1 MGKEPA
7 ELSYFQIQA
16 YVGTTKHMGGMETTR
31 ELIAR
36 CGIDEG
42 TYVLDVGCGAGA
54 TASYLASTVGCRVVG
69 VDVMEEMVELAQA
82 RAERERV
89 SGRTTFRVADA
100 RRLPFEDT
108 SFDVVLC
115 ESVATFVAEKE
126 QVVGELARVVR
137 DGGCVGLNEEVW
149 LQAPTKEVVEFAR
162 RYWQVEG
169 EILIADE
176 WAALMEG
183 AGLGSRADG
192 GLYVETYHVDPRRE
206 ASQVKRYHL
215 GDFWRMI
222 TRVLGLYL
230 KSPAFRTYMRKER
243 RMPRGMFGYL
253 GYAVLVGRKRS
264 GNQQSREGL

>member
-7 ELSYFQIQA
+7 EISYFQIQA
-16 YVGTTKHMGGMETTR
+16 YMGTTKHMGGLETTR

-54 TASYLASTVGCRVVG
+54 TASYLASTIGCRVVG

-82 RAERERV
+82 RAEREGV
-89 SGRTTFRVADA
+89 GGRTTFRVADA
-100 RRLPFEDT
+100 RQLPFEDG

-137 DGGCVGLNEEVW
+137 EGGCVGLNEEVW
-149 LQAPTKEVVEFAR
+149 LQAPTEEAVEFAR
-162 RYWQVEG
+162 QYWQVAG
-169 EILIADE
+169 EILTEDE

-183 AGLGSRADG
+183 AGLGDREEDS
-192 GLYVETYHVDPRRE
+192 LHVETYRVDPRRE
-206 ASQVKRYHL
+206 ASQVKRYHRS
-215 GDFWRMI
+215 DFWRMI

-230 KSPAFRTYMRKER
+230 KSPAFRAYMRKER
-243 RMPRGMFGYL
+243 RMPRGMFDYL
-253 GYAVLVGRKRS
+253 GYMVAVGRKRA